1 MKFEALK
8 KVSAAGNI
16 SKNLSK
22 ITEHLK
28 NNDKEK
34 KKDVD
39 LGDLAEEFAK
49 KRLEK
54 ELEK

>member
-1 MKFEALK
+1 MKFKTLEKA
-8 KVSAAGNI
+8 SASGNI
-16 SKNLSK
+16 SKNLTK

-28 NNDKEK
+28 KNDKEK

>member
-1 MKFEALK
+1 MKFKELEKA
-8 KVSAAGNI
+8 SASGNI
-16 SKNLSK
+16 SKNLTK

-28 NNDKEK
+28 NKDKEK
-34 KKDVD
+34 KEGVD